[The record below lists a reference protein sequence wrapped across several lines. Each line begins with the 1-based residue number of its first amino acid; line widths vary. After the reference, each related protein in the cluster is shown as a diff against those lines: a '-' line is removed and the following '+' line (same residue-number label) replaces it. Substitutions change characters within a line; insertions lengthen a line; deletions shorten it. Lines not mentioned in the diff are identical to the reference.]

1 MNNNKYDWIIHYV
14 FGEGDD
20 YGLFADIHTHGLE
33 KYNHPEL
40 LITIALP
47 QEIVG
52 AILNNLGIRITN
64 GERFDESE
72 LRTDIIAN
80 NVPVKVFN
88 TCVNEKNI
96 SLLIFPDKNLK
107 FPDDEACE
115 FPYNEQYKYLEKIK
129 ERYENCAN

>member
-40 LITIALP
+40 VITIALP
-47 QEIVG
+47 QEIAG
-52 AILNNLGIRITN
+52 AILNNLGSRIVN
-64 GERFDESE
+64 GEKFDKDE
-72 LRTDIIAN
+72 LRMDIISN
-80 NVPVKVFN
+80 NLPVKIHKTYINDKKV
-88 TCVNEKNI
+88 CV
-96 SLLIFPDKNLK
+96 LIFPDQNSCLP
-107 FPDDEACE
+107 FDDICE

>member
-40 LITIALP
+40 VITIALP
-47 QEIVG
+47 QEIAG
-52 AILNNLGIRITN
+52 AILNNLGSRIVN
-64 GERFDESE
+64 GEKFDKDE
-72 LRTDIIAN
+72 LRMDIIAN

-129 ERYENCAN
+129 KTYETCAN

>member
-47 QEIVG
+47 QEIAG
-52 AILNNLGIRITN
+52 AILNNLGSRIVN
-64 GERFDESE
+64 GERFDKSE

-129 ERYENCAN
+129 KTHETCAN